1 MERFLN
7 ILVVD
12 ANVKN
17 QAGLKA
23 VLSGGG
29 HNVQVVATI
38 AAAIAIIQKKEIGI
52 FILNIDDDF
61 AVAQLFIAQL
71 KQEFQ
76 HRVKY
81 ILVMSSEIDSG
92 SKLVKSLHQGA
103 IDFIQIPLNPNL
115 VKVKIDM
122 FKTLYYKDLRINQLL
137 NNIFPS
143 TVLADLYT
151 KNGFMPRRIEKGVVL
166 FTDFVDFSSKSKSI
180 KPIRLLKKLDY
191 YFTQFDAIMERYK
204 LEKIKTIGD
213 AYMALAG
220 VTEDNPDPAIRAC
233 LAAIEIRNFML
244 NEQNV
249 AKAFKKDYWEIRIGI
264 HQGPLVAG
272 IIGDSKKSFDVWGDT
287 VNIAARAEQG
297 ASPGLIEVSKNI
309 FQDVQSFFELTSKGN
324 IDIKKRGGQIEMFTL
339 DRIQQAWC
347 LYGEGKYAS
356 VDLRIQCG
364 LPSVDFDHMRKDI
377 LNRLKSLLPA
387 DIVYHDLSHTLNVEK
402 AVVRYAKLE
411 GINEEEIVLLQTA
424 ALYHDI
430 GFIYCYDSNEDFAI
444 ELATS
449 NLPRFGYNHQQIE
462 VICKMI
468 AATQINVQP
477 TTQLE
482 KLMVDADH
490 DYLGRAD
497 YYIIASRLRKE
508 LAHFGRTMN
517 DETWI
522 EFQLN
527 YLTKVHRYHTET
539 ATNIRLQSKKTRI
552 HELQLQLENCKKNE
566 NLH

>member
-7 ILVVD
+7 ILVLD
-12 ANVKN
+12 AAIKN
-17 QAGLKA
+17 QNGLKTI
-23 VLSGGG
+23 LSGGG
-29 HNVQVVATI
+29 NNVQVVATFT
-38 AAAIAIIQKKEIGI
+38 AAESIIIQKEIGI

-61 AVAQLFIAQL
+61 ATSQQFIAKI
-71 KQEFQ
+71 KQEF
-76 HRVKY
+76 HDRVKY

-115 VKVKIDM
+115 VKVKVDM
-122 FKTLYYKDLRINQLL
+122 YKSLYYKDLRINQLL

-143 TVLADLYT
+143 TVLDDLYT
-151 KNGFMPRRIEKGVVL
+151 KNTFMPRRIEKGVVL
-166 FTDFVDFSSKSKSI
+166 FTDFVDFSTKSKAI
-180 KPIRLLKKLDY
+180 KPIRLLQKLDF

-220 VTEDNPDPAIRAC
+220 VTEENPEPAIRAC

-244 NEQNV
+244 NEQYV
-249 AKAFKKDYWEIRIGI
+249 AKAFKKDFWEIRIGL

-309 FQDVQSFFELTSKGN
+309 YDEAHPFFELTTKGTV
-324 IDIKKRGGQIEMFTL
+324 DIKKRGGQIEMFTL

-356 VDLRIQCG
+356 VDLRLKCG

-387 DIVYHDLSHTLNVEK
+387 EIVYHDLSHTLNVEK

-411 GINEEEIVLLQTA
+411 GVAEEEIILLQTA
-424 ALYHDI
+424 ALYHDV
-430 GFIYCYDSNEDFAI
+430 GFIYCYDSNEQFAI
-444 ELATS
+444 QMAQS
-449 NLPRFGYNHQQIE
+449 NLPRFGYNQQQID

-477 TTQLE
+477 ATQLE

-497 YYIIASRLRKE
+497 YYIIASRLRNE
-508 LAHFGRTMN
+508 LAHFGSEM
-517 DETWI
+517 DDKVWI
-522 EFQLN
+522 EFQLK
-527 YLTKVHRYHTET
+527 YLSTIHRYHTET

-552 HELQLQLENCKKNE
+552 HELQLQLEKYTKE
-566 NLH
+566 

>member
-29 HNVQVVATI
+29 NNVQVVATI
-38 AAAIAIIQKKEIGI
+38 EDSKAIIQKKEIGI
-52 FILNIDDDF
+52 FILNIDDNF
-61 AVAQLFIAQL
+61 SASQQFIAQI

-92 SKLVKSLHQGA
+92 SKLVKSIHQGA
-103 IDFIQIPLNPNL
+103 IDFIQMPLNPNL
-115 VKVKIDM
+115 VKVKVDM
-122 FKTLYYKDLRINQLL
+122 YKTLYYKDLRINQLL
-137 NNIFPS
+137 NNIFPA
-143 TVLADLYT
+143 TVLDDLYT

-166 FTDFVDFSSKSKSI
+166 FTDFVDFSTKSKSI

-220 VTEDNPDPAIRAC
+220 VTEDNPEPALRAC

-249 AKAFKKDYWEIRIGI
+249 AKAFKKDFWEIRIGI

-309 FQDVQSFFELTSKGN
+309 YQEVHPYFNLSSKGK
-324 IDIKKRGGQIEMFTL
+324 IEIKKRGGQIEMFTL

-356 VDLRIQCG
+356 VDLRVKCG

-387 DIVYHDLSHTLNVEK
+387 EIVYHDLSHTLNVEK

-411 GINEEEIVLLQTA
+411 GIADEEITLLQTA
-424 ALYHDI
+424 ALYHDA
-430 GFIYCYDSNEDFAI
+430 GFIYSYDANESFAI
-444 ELATS
+444 QLATS
-449 NLPRFGYNHQQIE
+449 NLPRFGYNQHQIN
-462 VICKMI
+462 VVCKMI

-477 TTQLE
+477 KTQLE

-508 LAHFGRTMN
+508 LAHFGREMN

-522 EFQLN
+522 EFQLK
-527 YLTKVHRYHTET
+527 YLSTIHRYHTET

-552 HELQLQLENCKKNE
+552 HELQQQLENCKKNE
-566 NLH
+566 NLY